1 MSGTS
6 DDTSA
11 PPAAAKSR
19 PWLKGCCWGCG
30 ACVMAFLLLVV
41 VLCVFLARVPKI
53 YPVSARPVAPPEPTN
68 HAAAALDGFESP
80 YLGHTGSWDGKGG
93 GMGGSSKSGDLDKEA
108 AMGLRWTFMPVY
120 WRALEPEGPVDLAK
134 ETPTAWQRLDA
145 FVVEAHRRRL
155 NILMQAPVMGGNAG
169 GPPNWAGRREP
180 GKSAPEQMDAAAAF
194 AGKLASRYAPGGTLA
209 VKQGWGLGYGVR
221 AWELDN
227 EPEGYLTHW
236 KDQAGDY
243 AEFATKT
250 AARIKAVDPR
260 AVIALPGCG
269 GGHQSVNWIEGA
281 LDAPRLAG
289 SPAYRKQ
296 AVGFSIGPVAD
307 VVSFHDYE
315 GLDSGF
321 AGGDRT
327 LEPVLDDVRDVF
339 ERWETRQAGSA
350 RGRKLEFWHTE
361 GNFDFLGLLS
371 ARRRAA
377 WRMQMFT
384 RAFAAGIA
392 KVCVMDA
399 SKAEQVAVRAYV
411 RALPWPFPMLPA
423 DAEARV
429 VRGKARAFRHPEHA
443 GPAAGQTWVL
453 WARADSG
460 AAQVEIP
467 VTHDRVTIV
476 GVDGLESVR
485 EVANHRL
492 TLELEGD
499 PKMAP
504 PVLVLDRPLIPRN
517 TPQ

>member
-1 MSGTS
+1 
-6 DDTSA
+6 
-11 PPAAAKSR
+11 
-19 PWLKGCCWGCG
+19 
-30 ACVMAFLLLVV
+30 MAFLLLVV

-307 VVSFHDYE
+307 TTTRGSTRASRAE
-315 GLDSGF
+315 TARSSLCSTTCGMCSS
-321 AGGDRT
+321 AGK
-327 LEPVLDDVRDVF
+327 
-339 ERWETRQAGSA
+339 
-350 RGRKLEFWHTE
+350 RGRR
-361 GNFDFLGLLS
+361 GLRAGAS
-371 ARRRAA
+371 SSFGTQKGTSISWGCFPPGGGRRGACRCSRGPLPRA
-377 WRMQMFT
+377 
-384 RAFAAGIA
+384 
-392 KVCVMDA
+392 
-399 SKAEQVAVRAYV
+399 S
-411 RALPWPFPMLPA
+411 
-423 DAEARV
+423 
-429 VRGKARAFRHPEHA
+429 
-443 GPAAGQTWVL
+443 
-453 WARADSG
+453 
-460 AAQVEIP
+460 
-467 VTHDRVTIV
+467 
-476 GVDGLESVR
+476 
-485 EVANHRL
+485 
-492 TLELEGD
+492 
-499 PKMAP
+499 
-504 PVLVLDRPLIPRN
+504 PRCA
-517 TPQ
+517 